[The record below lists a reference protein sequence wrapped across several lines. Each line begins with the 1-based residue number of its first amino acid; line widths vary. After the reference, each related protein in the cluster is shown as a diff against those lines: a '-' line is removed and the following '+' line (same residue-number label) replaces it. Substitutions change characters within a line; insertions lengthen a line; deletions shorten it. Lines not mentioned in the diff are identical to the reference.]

1 MALNKTLFFV
11 VVLFSTK
18 ELFSLDVKVLISSFA
33 SIHHVAPFYFC
44 FSFLLLLKEEK
55 KTEILLPLVRVHN
68 VYKLT
73 TSWRPIM
80 TQVRVCR
87 AVPRDSR
94 AHTHTHEKTIRAPS
108 SRPRRSPTKKSYSHS
123 PTLARAHLSYKFSLF
138 SFYFRICCCCGCCCC
153 HVGLMVFYWTV
164 RKRNPVRDIPG
175 A

>member
-1 MALNKTLFFV
+1 VALNKTLFFV

-94 AHTHTHEKTIRAPS
+94 AHTHTLTR
-108 SRPRRSPTKKSYSHS
+108 RRSGRHPVGPAGAPQKSLIPTRQ
-123 PTLARAHLSYKFSLF
+123 LLRARISRINFPFF
-138 SFYFRICCCCGCCCC
+138 SFDFRI
-153 HVGLMVFYWTV
+153 VVVVVVVVAM
-164 RKRNPVRDIPG
+164 
-175 A
+175 